1 MLCVRIM
8 VEDVARS
15 QSFESGGSGHT
26 PCKYNSKFSEIR
38 FRSGGKR
45 VKKGEK
51 DANTPTSITGR
62 TRPVGCSKTGGG
74 QQQNN
79 PSSLHLWRVQGVGLK

>member
-1 MLCVRIM
+1 MLR
-8 VEDVARS
+8 
-15 QSFESGGSGHT
+15 GHNRL
-26 PCKYNSKFSEIR
+26 KAMGAVIIR
-38 FRSGGKR
+38 FHSGCKS

>member
-1 MLCVRIM
+1 MKAVGAVILLVNTI
-8 VEDVARS
+8 
-15 QSFESGGSGHT
+15 
-26 PCKYNSKFSEIR
+26 PFSEIR

-51 DANTPTSITGR
+51 DANTPTSITCI

-79 PSSLHLWRVQGVGLK
+79 PSSLHL

>member
-15 QSFESGGSGHT
+15 KSFESGGHT
-26 PCKYNSKFSEIR
+26 PFKFSEIR

-51 DANTPTSITGR
+51 DANTPTSIT
-62 TRPVGCSKTGGG
+62 CKTGGG

-79 PSSLHLWRVQGVGLK
+79 PSSLHL

>member
-1 MLCVRIM
+1 M

-26 PCKYNSKFSEIR
+26 PCKYNFKFSEIR
-38 FRSGGKR
+38 FRSGGKT

-51 DANTPTSITGR
+51 DANTPTSIT
-62 TRPVGCSKTGGG
+62 CKAGGG

-79 PSSLHLWRVQGVGLK
+79 PSSLHLWRVRGVGLK

>member
-51 DANTPTSITGR
+51 DANTYLYHW
-62 TRPVGCSKTGGG
+62 
-74 QQQNN
+74 QN
-79 PSSLHLWRVQGVGLK
+79 

>member
-1 MLCVRIM
+1 MKAVGAVII
-8 VEDVARS
+8 S
-15 QSFESGGSGHT
+15 
-26 PCKYNSKFSEIR
+26 
-38 FRSGGKR
+38 FRSVGKT

-79 PSSLHLWRVQGVGLK
+79 SSSLHLWRVQGARLK